1 MCCCVLKI
9 NAALQT
15 QTDLK
20 KNKFFVLW
28 LWIVDSRGDKGD
40 TTFRWNGTNYSVV
53 FKYII
58 YIPPDIP
65 GKANSSEN

>member
-1 MCCCVLKI
+1 
-9 NAALQT
+9 
-15 QTDLK
+15 
-20 KNKFFVLW
+20 
-28 LWIVDSRGDKGD
+28 VDSRGDKGD